1 MFQNWQFLAIVQ
13 QNMVG
18 EGLAIALKKNM
29 QYNTVGEGLAIAP
42 TKNMFQNWQFLA
54 NVQKFSGPLV
64 VEYGGGRSDD
74 SSYEEYVS
82 ELTVLGECTGIF

>member
-18 EGLAIALKKNM
+18 EGLAIAALKKNM

-54 NVQKFSGPLV
+54 NVQEFSKPLV
-64 VEYGGGRSDD
+64 Q
-74 SSYEEYVS
+74 
-82 ELTVLGECTGIF
+82 